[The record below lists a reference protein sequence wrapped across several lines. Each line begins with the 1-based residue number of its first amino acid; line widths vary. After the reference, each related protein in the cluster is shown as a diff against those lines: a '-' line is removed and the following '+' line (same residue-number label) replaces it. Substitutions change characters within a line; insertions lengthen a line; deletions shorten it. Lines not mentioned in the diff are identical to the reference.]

1 MTPSL
6 KRVVLGRAKDPRDP
20 RIFHKLSL
28 AAFLAWVGLGADG
41 ISSSCYG
48 PHEAFLALKGHF
60 FLGAVLALLT
70 AVTVFVI
77 STSYKQIIEL
87 FPGGGGGY
95 LVASKLLSPKVGM
108 ISGCALLVDYVLTIT
123 TSIAS
128 GADAVFSFLP
138 LSFQTFKLYAALAV
152 LLALIVLNLRGVK
165 ESVLTI
171 LPLFLVF
178 IATHA
183 LVILYALLTHASEL
197 PAVVQQS
204 AADFRSTAAQ
214 IGTFGVIVLILHAY
228 SLGSGT
234 YTGIEAVSNGLPILR
249 DPKVVTG
256 KRTMNYMAF
265 SLAFMAGGLILG
277 YLLYR
282 VQFQPGKTLN
292 AVLLQNV
299 AGNWPA
305 GQAFILITLVSEALI
320 LVVAA
325 QTGFIDGPRVL
336 SNMATDGWMPSRFA
350 LLSDRLVTQNGV
362 LLMGLSSIVLLWLSK
377 GVVSFLLVLYSINV
391 FITFSLSQ
399 LGMVRHWWEV
409 RHREPSWKRR
419 LAVNGVGLVL
429 TLSIL
434 VTVTV
439 LKFNNGGWL
448 TLVVT
453 TSLVSLAFLIKRH
466 YRQTWQLLGRLDILF
481 QSALPKREKAETAEK
496 REPLKQRSADT
507 AVILVNGFN
516 GLGLHTLF
524 TAYRNF
530 HGHFKNYVFLQAGV
544 VDAGRFKGSQ
554 EVDALKLSIESD
566 LKKYEELMRSHG
578 YYAEGRYSLGTDV
591 VDEVEKLAKEA
602 GSRFP
607 NHVLFAGQLVFP
619 KESIFTRFLHNYTAF
634 AIQKRLYYEGIPV
647 VILPIRV

>member
-1 MTPSL
+1 
-6 KRVVLGRAKDPRDP
+6 
-20 RIFHKLSL
+20 
-28 AAFLAWVGLGADG
+28 
-41 ISSSCYG
+41 
-48 PHEAFLALKGHF
+48 
-60 FLGAVLALLT
+60 
-70 AVTVFVI
+70 
-77 STSYKQIIEL
+77 
-87 FPGGGGGY
+87 
-95 LVASKLLSPKVGM
+95 
-108 ISGCALLVDYVLTIT
+108 
-123 TSIAS
+123 
-128 GADAVFSFLP
+128 
-138 LSFQTFKLYAALAV
+138 
-152 LLALIVLNLRGVK
+152 
-165 ESVLTI
+165 
-171 LPLFLVF
+171 
-178 IATHA
+178 
-183 LVILYALLTHASEL
+183 
-197 PAVVQQS
+197 VQQS

>member
-481 QSALPKREKAETAEK
+481 QSALPKREKAETADK